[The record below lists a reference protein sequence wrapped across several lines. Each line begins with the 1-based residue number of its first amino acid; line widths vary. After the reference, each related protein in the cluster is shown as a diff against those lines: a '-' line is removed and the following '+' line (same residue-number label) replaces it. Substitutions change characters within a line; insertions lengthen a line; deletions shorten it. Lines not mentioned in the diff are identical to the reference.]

1 MNWLIDR
8 RQKSIAVS
16 AQRVTQTLHQDLQAQ
31 KAKNADLEGI
41 VAKLQSLATRGLQD
55 EILRLELRR
64 KELLLQLEETDDAL
78 QDRKFEL
85 EMMEKNM
92 RTMNNPN
99 AAAAAAALETQ
110 GKRSSICGDSFDSV
124 EIKKSAQEVRA
135 ESLEEEYLEETE
147 MLRNVKDTL
156 RERVLFVVHSNN
168 VDDVIVYFPTATSS
182 ELITAAKLEEHEE
195 MGAVLTPT
203 SNLDT
208 MMSYGPQIV
217 PNHERDFPHVRE
229 LAAPNFLSN
238 NSDNNSDNNNNH
250 NNNNNNSSGGGGG
263 ELNKGHLLGAV
274 KLPLIPDVIIDI
286 WRLADGSCWA
296 TTTIDNTSFCV
307 LERIFVSSEMSYSVS
322 VVVAVDI
329 FGRNAAKGFMLHE
342 EITE

>member
-1 MNWLIDR
+1 MMNWLIDR

-16 AQRVTQTLHQDLQAQ
+16 AQRVTQTLHQDLEAQ
-31 KAKNADLEGI
+31 KKANADLEAM
-41 VAKLQSLATRGLQD
+41 VTQLQRVATRSLED

-78 QDRKFEL
+78 QERKSEIKL
-85 EMMEKNM
+85 VGNM
-92 RTMNNPN
+92 MNNSN

-110 GKRSSICGDSFDSV
+110 GKRSSTSGDSFDSV
-124 EIKKSAQEVRA
+124 DVNKSAQEVRA
-135 ESLEEEYLEETE
+135 ESLEEDYLEETE
-147 MLRNVKDTL
+147 MLRNVKESL

-168 VDDVIVYFPTATSS
+168 VDDVIVYFPSTTSS
-182 ELITAAKLEEHEE
+182 ELITAAKLEEHDE

-229 LAAPNFLSN
+229 LLAPLCMRG
-238 NSDNNSDNNNNH
+238 DNNNSNS
-250 NNNNNNSSGGGGG
+250 SSGGGGG
-263 ELNKGHLLGAV
+263 ELYKGHLVGAV

-296 TTTIDNTSFCV
+296 TTTIDGTSFAC

-329 FGRNAAKGFMLHE
+329 FGRNSAKGFMLRE
-342 EITE
+342 EIAE